1 MRWGKAR
8 QGEVTRQGTRCG
20 EVRCDVMYEV
30 KWSDLI
36 WRNPFFFVHCSRHV
50 SVSFFFCHSPF
61 QRSVHYG
68 QCSCLH
74 NVLSVRQGNPD
85 FSTQDVKLTFYP
97 SSHFAPKN
105 FKVVAS
111 SKKLVTI
118 FYYDQKKYISTLQ
131 TQLSNPMKD
140 ELAKFARYKHL
151 GYLNPRWQLIVHVLH
166 SRNKLK
172 EEAYCRFIFQIFQ
185 QIPR

>member
-1 MRWGKAR
+1 MWCMRW
-8 QGEVTRQGTRCG
+8 
-20 EVRCDVMYEV
+20 
-30 KWSDLI
+30 SDPS
-36 WRNPFFFVHCSRHV
+36 NPFFFVHCSRHV

-85 FSTQDVKLTFYP
+85 FSTQGVELTFYP

-118 FYYDQKKYISTLQ
+118 FYYDQKKIYFDPADTVVKSDERWARQICTLQ
-131 TQLSNPMKD
+131 TFRLPKSKMAVDRACAAFPKQTKRGSLLQIYLSNLSTDP
-140 ELAKFARYKHL
+140 
-151 GYLNPRWQLIVHVLH
+151 
-166 SRNKLK
+166 
-172 EEAYCRFIFQIFQ
+172 
-185 QIPR
+185 